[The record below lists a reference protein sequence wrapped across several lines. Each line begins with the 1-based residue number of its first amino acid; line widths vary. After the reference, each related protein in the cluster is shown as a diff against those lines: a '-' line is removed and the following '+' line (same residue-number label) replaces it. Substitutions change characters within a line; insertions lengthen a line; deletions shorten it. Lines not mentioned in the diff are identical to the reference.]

1 MHRLWVSVYILFW
14 EKPEVSLWKVVK
26 FVFYLVV
33 IIVLGM
39 VLQIMPSQGVH
50 QALEVLLQL
59 LKHQEWEARH
69 GGLLGLK
76 YLLAVREVCF
86 KYS

>member
-1 MHRLWVSVYILFW
+1 ML
-14 EKPEVSLWKVVK
+14 KV
-26 FVFYLVV
+26 FQLCFICMQNVFS
-33 IIVLGM
+33 GM
-39 VLQIMPSQGVH
+39 LLQIMPSQGVH

-76 YLLAVREVCF
+76 YLLAVREVCCKHSAKLLLF
-86 KYS
+86 SMLWQNF